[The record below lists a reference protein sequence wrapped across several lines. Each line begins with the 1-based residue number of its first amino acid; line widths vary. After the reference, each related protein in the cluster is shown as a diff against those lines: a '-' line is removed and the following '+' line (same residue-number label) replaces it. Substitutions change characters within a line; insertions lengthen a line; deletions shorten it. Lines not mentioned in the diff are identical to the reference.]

1 MCCAGAYN
9 LCSALHWAIGCLGK
23 HMSLSDTSP
32 LLQLPNTFR
41 VFYGSFAGLH
51 RIQQQAIEPVLANR
65 DLILQSATGSG
76 KTEAVLAPC
85 LERIIAADRSQ
96 AALYIVPTRALAFDI
111 RRRFAGVLKE
121 RLSVRLAIRT
131 GDMKSGGGGRPDIML
146 TTPESLDVMMGSA
159 REDLQAFLLHVRTII
174 IDEVH
179 PLVHQYRGRQ
189 LAHLMQRLERRIAQ
203 PLQKIALSATIADPI
218 DVCRFLHFKPDFVLL
233 TENVRRQIHPR
244 FIHLK
249 DDDELINLLADL
261 SGEWKYRKILIFANS
276 RGRCDKIFGLLNRQG
291 SFKGMAL
298 LHYSNLNT
306 KERQIVE
313 QRFRRQNRAVCVAT
327 STLELGIDVGDVDAV
342 LLFEPP
348 DSVSAFLQRIGRANR
363 RQDTIHFWGIC
374 RGGRAGE
381 QLLRFLALLRLA
393 EKGRVEKGLSGHM
406 PSVLSQ
412 QIISC
417 LYEKKRLSLAALQEL
432 FPSRPDEETEP
443 EIQKIFSSLIK
454 KNWLKKTA
462 INGLYSGG
470 YQYWQ
475 ALLEYR
481 IWSNF
486 PENEDQYQL
495 LAGNEPVADIPKSVV
510 RQIKPGDR
518 VLLAGRRLRILWIDD
533 GELKRVV
540 TEPARRLDD
549 KELFWL
555 GKGSHVSYE
564 VARAMRMVLKST
576 DEKETPKIP
585 GLFARSRELLRQ
597 ELEKDARA
605 VVLDNSIEVI
615 RLANG
620 SYQYRTFIGAIGN
633 LILALSIKEFFA
645 GREEDIQVISDE
657 TCLVC
662 SVKVRFEQLALPLD
676 DDDFSFW
683 ITRHFKMM
691 AAMFPLNGFCATLPK
706 EFLHLELAGFIRD
719 RRLLDFFK
727 LCREKTS
734 AIVQGDPANLSLT
747 ASAITKNVVREIPS
761 QSEPLL
767 KWDRKR
773 RAGQSP
779 PLCSPDAVFRPG
791 AVTGT
796 IIGEY
801 FRHQQCGRWLSLQ
814 FFRNPEQQPCRTR
827 NEDDTISARRRARG
841 IAFEKEIIAHLH
853 SGNKIFKSIRPE
865 GTDGRMRSV
874 SDRFNDTI
882 GCFEQIDKQ
891 ENAENRYIVQP
902 VLRLDVIS
910 RISQQLPLS
919 AVGIPDLIQLRAGA
933 AGNYFLLQV
942 GDIKSSD
949 QPRYY
954 QKWQVAFYAWLLQ
967 QLIENSHKRTDVPL
981 RVADSGFILTP
992 SGNDDLAKRH
1002 AFDLKPY
1009 LASMEAVL
1017 QNFKTVLAMLP
1028 WETSWHLR
1036 KHCVGCPGFTFCY
1049 QQALTE
1055 EDVQFIPGISRGV
1068 LQKMR
1073 ALGIKTLQQ
1082 KMDIRTVFNSGQ
1094 QKTLLGAMT
1103 ALRHNTVIIKGKN
1116 RGKIRTDLFPA
1127 NISTL
1132 FIVHVIVDPVSGMVQ
1147 TIGLGMQRKGLELEP
1162 LTWTAGTD
1170 SERLLMWKN
1179 FSGRLSQLWHDGIE
1193 DNRGPHILLFDRS
1206 TRRKLLNR
1214 ADLMN
1219 DRQLEALFAPG
1230 NNCHCTDV
1238 QQLLGNHFSLPLPGR
1253 VTLFA
1258 LNRILGLMP
1267 EVELP
1272 APESLFHED
1281 RFPEMEMEV
1290 ILELVFKLWQWLN
1303 SHLQSQ
1309 WQKDEWRLLEQ
1320 TDLDLPNA
1328 CLEFIAAEKLYRQKD
1343 IAGLMELTLA
1353 ERCKR
1358 FRAMGPLQFIG
1369 TSLDEEGKFVY
1380 RFSRFSG
1387 DGEDHGADRRSVP
1400 AKFRSG
1406 DFLKLVPL
1414 GVPDLQSGL
1423 PVMMAGYDTKTGEVA
1438 LYPRR
1443 GGAGILKKV
1452 SYSLEEDGEDYHS
1465 AKLFDVVKKAFAGNN
1480 YLLTELFGGTFTRK
1494 REDYDEKWL
1503 QGWLNS
1509 EAAPARLNLS
1519 QRQALELPFQHALS
1533 LINGPPGTGKT
1544 HLLGW
1549 IIIALFRQAQSRGTP
1564 LRIAVSAV
1572 THKAID
1578 QVLNKLVTLVNRHEL
1593 PDFPVRCLKWDKWEG
1608 AAFDPGKDSMQV
1620 EPCNDPGAVFGSPY
1634 LLVGATGF
1642 GLYNMLQR
1650 KEESATPP
1658 PSFDWVI
1665 FDEAS
1670 QLLVPQALLS
1680 LIHGKGNFLFLGD
1693 VRQLPPIIRSS
1704 IFKHEQDE
1712 QETSFAAEMRC
1723 SVLEILL
1730 KRYPHQSRQLDVTYR
1745 MNEIIC
1751 RFPSQTWYDGRLY
1764 PDAARRNNRLA
1775 PAGTTDHDLLTDII
1789 DPQKPVVLVGVNH
1802 QGCSQE
1808 AEEEARLLADIA
1820 GRLLRDHGVE
1830 ADQIAILS
1838 PHRAQNNAIAGCL
1851 AHLSGDDKQPV
1862 IDTVERMQGAE
1873 RDVIIFGF
1881 TCSDPD
1887 LVFSEFI
1894 NNPNRFNVVLT
1905 RARQKII
1912 IIGSKLF
1919 FESVA
1924 STEKQLRANACFK
1937 NFFKYCRDNGWY
1949 FEYPGNS

>member
-1 MCCAGAYN
+1 
-9 LCSALHWAIGCLGK
+9 
-23 HMSLSDTSP
+23 MSSPDISP
-32 LLQLPNTFR
+32 LLLLPNTFR

-65 DLILQSATGSG
+65 DLIIQSATGSG

-85 LERIIAADRSQ
+85 LERIIAANRSR

-121 RLSVRLAIRT
+121 RLGVRLAIRT
-131 GDMKSGGGGRPDIML
+131 GDMKAGGGGRPDIML
-146 TTPESLDVMMGSA
+146 TTPESLDVMIGSA
-159 REDLQAFLLHVRTII
+159 NKDLQAFLLHVRSII

-189 LAHLMQRLERRIAQ
+189 LAYLMQRLERRIAQ

-233 TENVRRQIHPR
+233 TDNVRRQIYSR

-249 DDDELINLLADL
+249 DDEDELINLLADL
-261 SGEWKYRKILIFANS
+261 AGEWEYRKILIFANS

-291 SFKGMAL
+291 AFKGMAL

-306 KERQIVE
+306 RERQTVE
-313 QRFRRQNRAVCVAT
+313 QRFRRQDRSVCVAT

-363 RQDTIHFWGIC
+363 RQDAIHFWGIC

-393 EKGRVEKGLSGHM
+393 EQGRIERGLSDHM

-412 QIISC
+412 QVISC

-432 FPSRPDEETEP
+432 FPSLPDEEAGP

-454 KNWLKKTA
+454 KNWLQKTA
-462 INGLYSGG
+462 VNGLYRGG

-495 LAGNEPVADIPKSVV
+495 LVGDKSVADIPKSVV
-510 RQIKPGDR
+510 RQIEPGDR

-533 GELKRVV
+533 GELKRVI

-576 DEKETPKIP
+576 NEKEIPPTP

-605 VVLDNSIEVI
+605 VVLDNGIEVI

-620 SYQYRTFIGAIGN
+620 AYQYRTFIGAVGN
-633 LILALSIKEFFA
+633 LILASSIKEFFA
-645 GREEDIQVISDE
+645 GREEDILVIADE
-657 TCLVC
+657 IGLVC
-662 SVKVRFEQLALPLD
+662 SRQVRFEQLALPLSA
-676 DDDFSFW
+676 DDFSSW
-683 ITRHFKMM
+683 IARHFKMM
-691 AAMFPLNGFCATLPK
+691 AVLFPLNGFCATLPK
-706 EFLHLELAGFIRD
+706 ELLHLELAGFIRD

-727 LCREKTS
+727 LCRGRTS
-734 AIVQGDPANLSLT
+734 AIVQGDPANLCLP
-747 ASAITKNVVREIPS
+747 ASAVTKNVVQEIPS
-761 QSEPLL
+761 KTEPLL
-767 KWDRKR
+767 EWDRKR
-773 RAGQSP
+773 QPSHSP
-779 PLCSPDAVFRPG
+779 PLCSPDSVLRPG

-801 FRHQQCGRWLSLQ
+801 FRHQQCERWLSLQ
-814 FFRNPEQQPCRTR
+814 FFRKPEQPPGQTKDK
-827 NEDDTISARRRARG
+827 DDTISARRRARG
-841 IAFEKEIIAHLH
+841 IVFEKEIISHLH
-853 SGNKIFKSIRPE
+853 SGNKIFKSIRPRE
-865 GTDGRMRSV
+865 AGGRMRSV
-874 SDRFNDTI
+874 AARFSDTMA
-882 GCFEQIDKQ
+882 CLEQVGKQ
-891 ENAENRYIVQP
+891 KSADNRYIVQP
-902 VLRLDVIS
+902 VLRLDAVL
-910 RISQQLPLS
+910 RVSQQLPLS
-919 AVGIPDLIQLRAGA
+919 AVGIPDLIQLRAGTT
-933 AGNYFLLQV
+933 GNHFLLQV

-949 QPRYY
+949 QPRYH

-967 QLIENSHKRTDVPL
+967 QLIENRRKKTDVHL
-981 RVADSGFILTP
+981 RVADNGFILTP
-992 SGNDDLAKRH
+992 SGNDDLARRH
-1002 AFDLKPY
+1002 VFALKPY
-1009 LASMEAVL
+1009 LDSVPAVL

-1028 WETSWHLR
+1028 GETSWHLR
-1036 KHCVGCPGFTFCY
+1036 KHCAGCPGFTSCY

-1055 EDVQFIPGISRGV
+1055 EDIQFIPGISRGV

-1073 ALGIKTLQQ
+1073 ALGVNTLQQ
-1082 KMDIRTVFNSGQ
+1082 KMDDIRTTFTAGQ
-1094 QKTLLGAMT
+1094 QKNLLGAMT
-1103 ALRHNTVIIKGKN
+1103 ALRHNTVIIKGKK

-1132 FIVHVIVDPVSGMVQ
+1132 LIVHVIVDPLSGLVQ
-1147 TIGLGMQRKGLELEP
+1147 TIGLGMQRKGLELETF
-1162 LTWTAGTD
+1162 TWTAVTD
-1170 SERLLMWKN
+1170 AERLLMWKD
-1179 FSGRLSQLWHDGIE
+1179 FSGRLARCWHDGIE
-1193 DNRGPHILLFDRS
+1193 ENRGPHILLFGRA
-1206 TRRKLLNR
+1206 TRRKLLNQ
-1214 ADLMN
+1214 ADLMH

-1238 QQLLGNHFSLPLPGR
+1238 QQLLGRHFSLPLPGTM
-1253 VTLFA
+1253 TLFA

-1281 RFPEMEMEV
+1281 RFPEMEMGV

-1303 SHLQSQ
+1303 SHLRSQ
-1309 WQKDEWRLLEQ
+1309 WQKNEWRLLAQ
-1320 TDLDLPNA
+1320 ADLDLPNA
-1328 CLEFIAAEKLYRQKD
+1328 CLEFIAAEKLYQQKD

-1358 FRAMGPLQFIG
+1358 FRAQGPLQFIG
-1369 TSLDEEGKFVY
+1369 TSLDEEGKFLY
-1380 RFSRFSG
+1380 RFARSAG
-1387 DGEDHGADRRSVP
+1387 DGENNGPDRRSVP

-1423 PVMMAGYDTKTGEVA
+1423 PVIMAGYNTQTGEVA

-1443 GGAGILKKV
+1443 GGAGIFKEV

-1465 AKLFDVVKKAFAGNN
+1465 AKLLDVVKKAFAGNN
-1480 YLLTELFGGTFTRK
+1480 YLLTELFGGTFSRK
-1494 REDYDEKWL
+1494 RENYDGKWL

-1509 EAAPARLNLS
+1509 EAAPARLNPS
-1519 QRQALELPFQHALS
+1519 QQQALELPFLHALS

-1564 LRIAVSAV
+1564 LR
-1572 THKAID
+1572 
-1578 QVLNKLVTLVNRHEL
+1578 
-1593 PDFPVRCLKWDKWEG
+1593 
-1608 AAFDPGKDSMQV
+1608 
-1620 EPCNDPGAVFGSPY
+1620 
-1634 LLVGATGF
+1634 
-1642 GLYNMLQR
+1642 
-1650 KEESATPP
+1650 
-1658 PSFDWVI
+1658 
-1665 FDEAS
+1665 
-1670 QLLVPQALLS
+1670 
-1680 LIHGKGNFLFLGD
+1680 
-1693 VRQLPPIIRSS
+1693 
-1704 IFKHEQDE
+1704 
-1712 QETSFAAEMRC
+1712 
-1723 SVLEILL
+1723 
-1730 KRYPHQSRQLDVTYR
+1730 
-1745 MNEIIC
+1745 
-1751 RFPSQTWYDGRLY
+1751 
-1764 PDAARRNNRLA
+1764 
-1775 PAGTTDHDLLTDII
+1775 
-1789 DPQKPVVLVGVNH
+1789 
-1802 QGCSQE
+1802 
-1808 AEEEARLLADIA
+1808 
-1820 GRLLRDHGVE
+1820 
-1830 ADQIAILS
+1830 
-1838 PHRAQNNAIAGCL
+1838 
-1851 AHLSGDDKQPV
+1851 
-1862 IDTVERMQGAE
+1862 
-1873 RDVIIFGF
+1873 
-1881 TCSDPD
+1881 
-1887 LVFSEFI
+1887 
-1894 NNPNRFNVVLT
+1894 
-1905 RARQKII
+1905 
-1912 IIGSKLF
+1912 
-1919 FESVA
+1919 
-1924 STEKQLRANACFK
+1924 
-1937 NFFKYCRDNGWY
+1937 
-1949 FEYPGNS
+1949 